1 MIEFFDTH
9 AHMSDARFDEDR
21 AEVLGMLA
29 RGRGAEYIT
38 EKLVISPHTAKAHT
52 YNIYL
57 KLDVHSRQELM
68 DLVEDTVVPEEVI
81 EEAARRLA

>member
-1 MIEFFDTH
+1 
-9 AHMSDARFDEDR
+9 
-21 AEVLGMLA
+21 MLA
-29 RGRGAEYIT
+29 RGRGADYIT

-68 DLVEDTVVPEEVI
+68 DLVESTEVTEEDI
-81 EEAARRLA
+81 AKAREKIA